1 MKPAVL
7 VILSLFKNQLFRGNQ
22 AICGVQAGHDP
33 DL

>member
-7 VILSLFKNQLFRGNQ
+7 VILSLFKNQFIKGNQ
-22 AICGVQAGHDP
+22 AICGVHAGHDP